1 MSQGTALVT
10 GASSGIGAEF
20 ARQLAAEGMD
30 QVLVAR
36 RADRLATLGDELGKK
51 FSVRCHTIASDL
63 SQPEAA
69 QRIFAETESKG
80 LKVDWLVNNAGFG
93 TNGEFATLPL
103 EREMEEIH
111 LNIGALVALARLYLP
126 GMVERKRGQIVNLG
140 SVGSFVPTPYM
151 ATYSATKAFIL
162 SFSEAIATEVA
173 RKGVGVLALCPG
185 ATKTEFQEVAGVS
198 ESVPEFTFM
207 SAEAVVRQAIAA
219 AKSGKHT
226 LVPGWMNKV
235 MIGSTR
241 LTPRRVMARVAGS
254 MFAPKSA

>member
-1 MSQGTALVT
+1 MGQGTALTT

-36 RADRLATLGDELGKK
+36 RGDRLAMLADELAKK
-51 FSVRCHTIASDL
+51 YSVRCHTIAADL
-63 SQPEAA
+63 SQQDAP
-69 QRIFAETESKG
+69 QRIFADTESKG
-80 LKVDWLVNNAGFG
+80 LKIDWLVNNAGFG
-93 TNGEFATLPL
+93 TNGAFETLPL

-126 GMVERKRGQIVNLG
+126 GMVERKRGHIVNLG
-140 SVGSFVPTPYM
+140 SVGSWVPTPYM

-162 SFSEAIATEVA
+162 SFSEAIAAEVA
-173 RKGVGVLALCPG
+173 GKGVGVLALCPG
-185 ATKTEFQEVAGVS
+185 ATKTEFQEVAGVA
-198 ESVPEFTFM
+198 EHVPEFTYM
-207 SAEAVVRQAIAA
+207 TAQEVVRQAIAA
-219 AKSGKHT
+219 AKSGKRT

-241 LTPRRVMARVAGS
+241 LTPRSVLTKVAGS
-254 MFAPKSA
+254 MFAPK